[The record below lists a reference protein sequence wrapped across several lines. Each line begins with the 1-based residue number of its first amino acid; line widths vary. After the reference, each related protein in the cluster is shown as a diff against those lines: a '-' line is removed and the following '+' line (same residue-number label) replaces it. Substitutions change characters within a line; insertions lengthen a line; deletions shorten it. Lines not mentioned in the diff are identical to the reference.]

1 MKEISGEKWV
11 SRFQGS
17 ASTRSLSP
25 SFKISVDNFISELTK
40 SGATIVISATLRP
53 PERAYLMHWSW
64 KISRNLAKPEDVPE
78 KTGISIQWAHKK
90 SDGSIDTAKSIK
102 AAQDMVRAYGMT
114 GLNVAP
120 SLKSRHTEGNAID
133 MNISWMGDLK
143 IKNKKGEDVLI
154 KTFPKDGM
162 NTELHTVGKSFGI
175 IKYHGGSKDRPHWST
190 DGR

>member
-1 MKEISGEKWV
+1 
-11 SRFQGS
+11 
-17 ASTRSLSP
+17 
-25 SFKISVDNFISELTK
+25 
-40 SGATIVISATLRP
+40 
-53 PERAYLMHWSW
+53 
-64 KISRNLAKPEDVPE
+64 
-78 KTGISIQWAHKK
+78 
-90 SDGSIDTAKSIK
+90 
-102 AAQDMVRAYGMT
+102 MT